1 MFAKLF
7 DKAVHIAIRDEEGIT
22 AIEYAILAALIGAGL
37 IVAVGTIT
45 PLLSTAFTSLGNLL
59 DGKAGT

>member
-37 IVAVGTIT
+37 ITAVGLFT
-45 PLLSTAFTSLGNLL
+45 PLLSTAFTNLGNLL
-59 DGKAGT
+59 DGVKG